1 MPASLPHALRHPL
14 LWQGSRRHGR
24 YPTLVTGHERL
35 DQVLPGGGWPLGA
48 LTELLVPRDGVGE
61 FSLLLPTLARVSTQG
76 GWVVLVDPP
85 WTPYPPAMRGHGI
98 DLQRLLV
105 VDTKDADASLWACE
119 QALRGVRGGVVL
131 SWLRGERHRAG
142 FTHLRRLQLAAR
154 DGRKGAFLFRP
165 LDDASKASPAALRLH
180 LEAEERALQVT
191 VLKCRGQRP
200 GVRVRLQNIHPVSAS
215 LSDATPDTVLNPNR
229 SSVSKSLPGERSHRD
244 TQPTVLGHA

>member
-24 YPTLVTGHERL
+24 YPTLVTGHDRL

-48 LTELLVPRDGVGE
+48 LTELLTPRDGVGE

-105 VDTKDADASLWACE
+105 VDTRDADASLWACE

-131 SWLRGERHRAG
+131 SWLRGGKHRAG

-165 LDDASKASPAALRLH
+165 AEDAGQASPAALRLH
-180 LEAEERALQVT
+180 LEAEERALQLT
-191 VLKCRGQRP
+191 VLKCRGLHP
-200 GVRVRLQNIHPVSAS
+200 GARVRLRSLHPAAAIV
-215 LSDATPDTVLNPNR
+215 SDAASGGEALRHGTRTGPA
-229 SSVSKSLPGERSHRD
+229 LPGERGHQEVH
-244 TQPTVLGHA
+244 TAVVGHA